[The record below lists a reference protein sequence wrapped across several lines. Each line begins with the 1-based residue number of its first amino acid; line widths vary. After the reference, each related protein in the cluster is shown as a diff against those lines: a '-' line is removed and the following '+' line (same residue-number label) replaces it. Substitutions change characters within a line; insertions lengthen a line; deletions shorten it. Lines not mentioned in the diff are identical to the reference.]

1 MPNEPHRNPCINTIS
16 KPATRDFESRHKM
29 SEPALRLSI
38 LGLGTVASGVVRILT
53 DPDSPVS
60 QRAGRTFDIRHVAV
74 RDASKARDVDIPAD
88 RLTADWNAAVSD
100 PEVDVVLELMGGTTI
115 AREAVLAAIAAG
127 KHVVTANKA
136 LLAEHGDEV
145 FAAARE
151 SGVCVAYEAAV
162 AGGIPIITT
171 MGCSMTG
178 NRVVSIEAILNGTSN
193 FILSGMLGE
202 QRQYEDVLA
211 EAQALGY
218 AEADPAMD
226 VDGTDAAQKLILLT
240 QLALGKKVEL
250 DEFPRQGIDTLELA
264 DMLYAEELGY
274 RVKLL
279 GVTRVVGNQLEMHV
293 EPTLLRLERAIAQT
307 DGALNIVELHGDAV
321 GPLILSGAGA
331 GQMPTASAVV
341 ADLVDV
347 AVGRAQQTFPQLNL
361 WQDNSGLSVM
371 PADQIQRRYFLRFNV
386 EDRPRVIADVADI
399 LGRNEIS
406 LASII
411 QHEAPE
417 IDDSVDG
424 GVLIVPLVIMTHR
437 TTEGRIRAAE
447 SELAKLSTVRAP
459 HIRMPVAD

>member
-1 MPNEPHRNPCINTIS
+1 
-16 KPATRDFESRHKM
+16 M

-38 LGLGTVASGVVRILT
+38 LGLGTVASGVVRILMGA
-53 DPDSPVS
+53 DSPVS
-60 QRAGRTFDIRHVAV
+60 RRAGREFDIRHVVV

-88 RLTADWNAAVSD
+88 RLTTDWNTAVSD
-100 PEVDVVLELMGGTTI
+100 PEVDVVLELMGGTTT

-151 SGVCVAYEAAV
+151 AGVCVAYEAAV
-162 AGGIPIITT
+162 AGGIPIIAT
-171 MGCSMTG
+171 MGSSMTG

-240 QLALGKKVEL
+240 QLALGKKVGL
-250 DEFPRQGIDTLELA
+250 NEFPRQGIDTLELA

-279 GVTRVVGNQLEMHV
+279 GVTRVVGSQLEMHV

-307 DGALNIVELHGDAV
+307 DGALNIVELEGDAV
-321 GPLILSGAGA
+321 GHLVLSGAGA

-341 ADLVDV
+341 ADLIDI
-347 AVGRAQQTFPQLNL
+347 AIGRAQQTFPRLNL
-361 WQDNSGLSVM
+361 WQDDSGLSVM

-417 IDDSVDG
+417 VDDPENDG
-424 GVLIVPLVIMTHR
+424 VPIVPLVIMTHR

-447 SELAKLSTVRAP
+447 ASLAELSTVRAP

>member
-1 MPNEPHRNPCINTIS
+1 
-16 KPATRDFESRHKM
+16 M

-53 DPDSPVS
+53 GPDSPVS
-60 QRAGRTFDIRHVAV
+60 QQAGRTFDILHVVV

-88 RLTADWNAAVSD
+88 RLTTDWNAAVSD
-100 PEVDVVLELMGGTTI
+100 PEIDVVLELMGGTTT

-151 SGVCVAYEAAV
+151 AGVCVAYEAAV
-162 AGGIPIITT
+162 AGGIPIIAT

-250 DEFPRQGIDTLELA
+250 NEFPRQGIDTLELA

-279 GVTRVVGNQLEMHV
+279 GVTRVVGDQLEMHV
-293 EPTLLRLERAIAQT
+293 EPTLLRLDRAIAQT

-341 ADLVDV
+341 ADLVEV
-347 AVGRAQQTFPQLNL
+347 AIGRAQHTFPRLNL
-361 WQDNSGLSVM
+361 WQDDSGLSVM

-417 IDDSVDG
+417 VDDSNDDG
-424 GVLIVPLVIMTHR
+424 IPIVTLVIMTHR

-447 SELAKLSTVRAP
+447 AALAELSTVRAP

>member
-1 MPNEPHRNPCINTIS
+1 
-16 KPATRDFESRHKM
+16 M
-29 SEPALRLSI
+29 SEPALRLAI

-53 DPDSPVS
+53 GPDSPVS
-60 QRAGRTFDIRHVAV
+60 QRAGRTFDIRHVVV
-74 RDASKARDVDIPAD
+74 RDVSKVRDVDIPVD
-88 RLTADWNAAVSD
+88 RLTTDWNAAVSD
-100 PEVDVVLELMGGTTI
+100 PEVDVVLELMGGTTT

-136 LLAEHGDEV
+136 LLAENGDEV
-145 FAAARE
+145 FAAARKA
-151 SGVCVAYEAAV
+151 GVCVAYEAAV
-162 AGGIPIITT
+162 AGGIPIIAT
-171 MGCSMTG
+171 MGRSMTG
-178 NRVVSIEAILNGTSN
+178 NRIVSIEAILNGTSN

-218 AEADPAMD
+218 AETDPAMD

-240 QLALGKKVEL
+240 QLALGKKVQL
-250 DEFPRQGIDTLELA
+250 HEFPRQGIDTLELA

-293 EPTLLRLERAIAQT
+293 EPTLLRLDRAIAQT
-307 DGALNIVELHGDAV
+307 DGALNIVELEGDAV
-321 GPLILSGAGA
+321 GRLVLSGAGA

-341 ADLVDV
+341 ADLVEV
-347 AVGRAQQTFPQLNL
+347 AIGRAQKTFPQLNL
-361 WQDNSGLSVM
+361 WQDDSGLSVM
-371 PADQIQRRYFLRFNV
+371 PAEQIQRRYFLRFNV

-417 IDDSVDG
+417 VDDPNDG
-424 GVLIVPLVIMTHR
+424 VPIVPLVIMTHR
-437 TTEGRIRAAE
+437 TTEGAIRAAE
-447 SELAKLSTVRAP
+447 AALAKLSTVRAP

>member
-1 MPNEPHRNPCINTIS
+1 
-16 KPATRDFESRHKM
+16 
-29 SEPALRLSI
+29 
-38 LGLGTVASGVVRILT
+38 
-53 DPDSPVS
+53 
-60 QRAGRTFDIRHVAV
+60 
-74 RDASKARDVDIPAD
+74 
-88 RLTADWNAAVSD
+88 
-100 PEVDVVLELMGGTTI
+100 
-115 AREAVLAAIAAG
+115 
-127 KHVVTANKA
+127 
-136 LLAEHGDEV
+136 
-145 FAAARE
+145 
-151 SGVCVAYEAAV
+151 
-162 AGGIPIITT
+162 
-171 MGCSMTG
+171 MTG

-250 DEFPRQGIDTLELA
+250 NEFPRQGIDTLELA

-293 EPTLLRLERAIAQT
+293 EPTLLRLDRAIAQT
-307 DGALNIVELHGDAV
+307 DGALNIVELEGDAV
-321 GPLILSGAGA
+321 GRLVLSGAGA

-341 ADLVDV
+341 ADLVEV
-347 AVGRAQQTFPQLNL
+347 AIGRAQKTFLQLNL
-361 WQDNSGLSVM
+361 WQDDSGLSVM
-371 PADQIQRRYFLRFNV
+371 PAEQIQRRYFLRFNV

-417 IDDSVDG
+417 VDDPENE
-424 GVLIVPLVIMTHR
+424 GVPIVPLVIMTHR

-447 SELAKLSTVRAP
+447 AALAELSTVRAP